1 MKFVLQLLAIGVF
14 FSAPLALCQASNNPQ
29 NNCPPPPLEQPAGC
43 EAAQTTKA
51 FPIQRKET
59 VTVTGTF
66 TPTPVED
73 VDRAVTVIDT
83 KEAPLL
89 YTNWVNY
96 LEMDPSVDL
105 QQRAPGD
112 VQADLTIRGSTFGQ
126 TLVMLDGLRMND
138 AQSGHHNM
146 DLPIPTSGIDRIEIL
161 RGAGSTLYG
170 SDAVGGSINVITA
183 PPTYSDLRFGS
194 AVGNFGVNQQYGS
207 ASLMY
212 GRLDEE
218 LDVAR
223 DFSSGFIPDRDYRSL
238 TTFSSTGLQTGLG
251 HSLLLLGYGD
261 KPFGAD
267 QFYGDFNSWERT
279 KTWFAGFKQD
289 LGKKTEAD
297 FSYRRHSDQ
306 FVLLRDNPAVYEN
319 NHIDQSWETALR
331 RHEQFAS
338 NIALFYG
345 GEGFHESINSNNLGQ
360 HERSWG
366 AGYVDLDIR
375 AWKRFSFSVG
385 TREEIFSSTSNQ
397 FSPTFSAGMWLKAG
411 WKLKGSAGRAFRLPT
426 YTDLYYSDPAT
437 TGNPNLQPETAWS
450 YEGGVVWDQG
460 GRLSIDATVFQ
471 RRETNDI
478 DYVKS
483 SPTDLWHAENIQSV
497 NFTGAETS
505 VQLRLPREQRLVVGY
520 TGLYGAQKALN
531 GLESEYVFNYPVDD
545 AFVTWQGRLPARIQA
560 RTRVG
565 TIYRYQRDPYALW
578 DVSLARQFNHV
589 AAHLA
594 LANIT
599 NTDYQEIPGVV
610 MPGRS
615 VIFGLEFALRQ
626 K

>member
-1 MKFVLQLLAIGVF
+1 LKAVLRLGVIGVF
-14 FSAPLALCQASNNPQ
+14 ICGSLFCW
-29 NNCPPPPLEQPAGC
+29 AGDETKKDC
-43 EAAQTTKA
+43 TKA
-51 FPIQRKET
+51 NTNGSKCSTQDTATPKIQHIQHKET
-59 VTVTGTF
+59 VVVTGAF

-89 YTNWVNY
+89 YTNWTNY

-105 QQRAPGD
+105 QERAPGD

-146 DLPIPTSGIDRIEIL
+146 DLPIPTTAINRIEIL

-170 SDAVGGSINVITA
+170 SDAMGGSINVITT
-183 PPTYSDLRFGS
+183 PPKYSDFHFGS
-194 AVGNFGVNQQYGS
+194 AIGNFGVNQEYGS
-207 ASLMY
+207 LSFLD
-212 GRLDEE
+212 GRFDEE
-218 LDVAR
+218 LDASR

-238 TTFSSTGLQTGLG
+238 TIFSSTGLQTTLG
-251 HSLLLLGYGD
+251 RSLLMLGYGD

-267 QFYGDFNSWERT
+267 QFYGDFDSWERT
-279 KTWFAGFKQD
+279 KSWFAGFKQD

-297 FSYRRHSDQ
+297 FSYRRHSDE
-306 FVLLRDNPAVYEN
+306 FVLLRDDPAFYEN
-319 NHIDQSWETALR
+319 NHISESWETGLR
-331 RHEQFAS
+331 RHEQLAQ
-338 NIALFYG
+338 NVALFYG

-360 HERSWG
+360 HQRSWG
-366 AGYVDLDIR
+366 AGYADFDVR
-375 AWKRFSFSVG
+375 AWKRFSFSFG
-385 TREEIFSSTSNQ
+385 AREEIYGSTNDQ
-397 FSPTFSAGMWLKAG
+397 FSPTVSAGVWLKDG
-411 WKLKGSAGRAFRLPT
+411 WKLKGSIGRAFRLPT

-437 TGNPNLQPETAWS
+437 IGNPNLQPETAWS
-450 YEGGVVWDQG
+450 YEGGVQWDE
-460 GRLSIDATVFQ
+460 GRRFSVDVTAFQ
-471 RRETNDI
+471 RRESNDI

-483 SPTDLWHAENIQSV
+483 SPIDLWHAENIAKV

-505 VQLRLPREQRLVVGY
+505 VLIRLPREQRLQVGY
-520 TGLYGAQKALN
+520 TGLYGAQQALN

-545 AFVTWQGRLPARIQA
+545 AFVAWQGMLPAHIQA
-560 RTRVG
+560 RTRIG

-578 DVSLARQFNHV
+578 DMALARQFNHV
-589 AAHLA
+589 AAHLS

-599 NTDYQEIPGVV
+599 DTGYQEIPGVV

-615 VIFGLEFALRQ
+615 VIFGLDFSLRE